1 MTVAWAHLYPHV
13 VEITTMREVKK
24 SFEPGYD
31 PNLNWLFVGTSALY
45 GSSLSL
51 DEIEEILL
59 DESEYSEA
67 VNGRYY
73 VTILI
78 LHGRIPVI
86 KYGEVLASLEDIE
99 WLRGVV
105 RRTIIAIKESQ
116 DRNV

>member
-1 MTVAWAHLYPHV
+1 MTIVWPHLSPHV
-13 VEITTMREVKK
+13 IEITTMREVKK

-45 GSSLSL
+45 GSKLSL

-59 DESEYSEA
+59 DESEKIESI
-67 VNGRYY
+67 NGRYY

-78 LHGRIPVI
+78 LHGRHPIV
-86 KYGEVLASLEDIE
+86 KYGEVLASLDDIE

-105 RRTIIAIKESQ
+105 RATLDSINESQ
-116 DRNV
+116 ERSV